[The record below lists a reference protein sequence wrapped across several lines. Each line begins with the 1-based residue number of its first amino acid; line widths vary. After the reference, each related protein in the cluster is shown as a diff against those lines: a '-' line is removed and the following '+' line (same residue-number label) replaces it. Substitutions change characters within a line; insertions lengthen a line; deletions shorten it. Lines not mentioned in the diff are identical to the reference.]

1 MRNEGVRGVRGG
13 RRRGRVHREE
23 ASFEAR
29 ILRGDRRRG
38 SEEEEKEEEEK
49 WTSLRL
55 VAPELE
61 MDDCL

>member
-1 MRNEGVRGVRGG
+1 MRRLL
-13 RRRGRVHREE
+13 RVE
-23 ASFEAR
+23 ASCEAKL
-29 ILRGDRRRG
+29 LRKDMTRG
-38 SEEEEKEEEEK
+38 SEEEEREEEEK